1 MASESRANNFK
12 KTQPGFAKMSVIYAV
27 RTTVGREEN
36 VLEKVAAV
44 VEKNNLRILAIIL
57 PKEVK
62 GYILVET
69 ENITALEDA
78 VRGINHVRG
87 IVRQPINLEE
97 IKHFLI
103 AKPVKIAL
111 EAGDVVELVVV
122 PYKGEKAKITRVDK
136 TKREVT
142 VELVESAIPIPVTLP
157 IESVRLIQHTEKP
170 APVVP
175 TV

>member
-1 MASESRANNFK
+1 
-12 KTQPGFAKMSVIYAV
+12 MSVIYAV

-36 VLEKVAAV
+36 VLDKVAV
-44 VEKNNLRILAIIL
+44 IVEKNNLPILAMIL

-78 VRGINHVRG
+78 LKGVNHVRG
-87 IVRQPINLEE
+87 IVRQPVNMEE
-97 IKHFLI
+97 IKHFLV
-103 AKPVKIAL
+103 AKPAKISL
-111 EAGDVVELVVV
+111 EAGDIVELVVI
-122 PYKGEKAKITRVDK
+122 PYKGEKARITRVDK

-157 IESVRLIQHTEKP
+157 IESVRLVQHIAKEE
-170 APVVP
+170 PVVP
-175 TV
+175 QV